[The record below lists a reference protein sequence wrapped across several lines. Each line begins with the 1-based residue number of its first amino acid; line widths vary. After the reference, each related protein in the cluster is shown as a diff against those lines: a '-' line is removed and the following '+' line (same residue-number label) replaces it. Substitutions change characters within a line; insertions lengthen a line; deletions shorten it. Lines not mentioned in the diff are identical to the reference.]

1 MFSQKKHH
9 HCGITNRKTWPSFAR
24 RPTKLFWLK
33 TKSTV
38 GFLGFPI
45 LQSEKK
51 KPSREDHVP
60 EGISCGSSVAGM
72 TIPETENFTGVAPV
86 PRAVPVPR
94 FAMDQMHQLGRCTPC
109 RFFAFKD
116 DGCHKGDSCTSVCL
130 SQKRNG
136 R

>member
-1 MFSQKKHH
+1 M
-9 HCGITNRKTWPSFAR
+9 
-24 RPTKLFWLK
+24 
-33 TKSTV
+33 
-38 GFLGFPI
+38 
-45 LQSEKK
+45 
-51 KPSREDHVP
+51 P

-130 SQKRNG
+130 SQKKERKVNKLKTKCKKLG
-136 R
+136 DIMLEHFEKKRMVFFRS